1 MDPTAAV
8 TGFTWRQDRQSV
20 TEGILMWPEPFIV
33 KDAKGEE
40 VAELFS
46 RLHIVLEEFLQ
57 NTQKNV
63 KMTAWQLDSL
73 AHELYFRSQFSSW
86 TRRARSI
93 TSRP

>member
-40 VAELFS
+40 VVVGRASLQQLNVNEKM
-46 RLHIVLEEFLQ
+46 HI
-57 NTQKNV
+57 
-63 KMTAWQLDSL
+63 
-73 AHELYFRSQFSSW
+73 YSS
-86 TRRARSI
+86 AMN
-93 TSRP
+93 